1 MEYSKLLP
9 LIRREPFVPLRV
21 QLNDGRSYELRAY
34 GQFAL
39 VPALLTVRLPYELST
54 STTKTEFIRIP
65 LSDIKDVAELPS
77 VGAKQIG
84 GMGHAS
90 V

>member
-1 MEYSKLLP
+1 MEYSNLLP
-9 LIRREPFVPLRV
+9 LVRREPFVPLRV

-39 VPALLTVRLPYELST
+39 VPAILTVRLPYELNA

-65 LSDIKDVAELPS
+65 LSDIKDVAEIPA
-77 VGAKQIG
+77 VGAEQIG
-84 GMGHAS
+84 GVGHAA